1 MKPVVIEV
9 VGGKKSGKTTTIEAL
24 TRELTRRG
32 YAIAAVKH
40 IPEPNFTIDRE
51 GKDTWRYAQAGA
63 RTIIGV
69 SSDEVVTIEKMHV
82 GEFSLKEI
90 LARCRNS
97 DIVFLEGFRKVA
109 AESREVLKIAI
120 VKSAGDAAEA
130 VKTYEPILALTGA
143 VSTEKLGLKLPYV
156 DLFRHAG
163 KLADLIEEL
172 VKKKR

>member
-9 VGGKKSGKTTTIEAL
+9 VGGKKSGKTTTIESL

-32 YAIAAVKH
+32 YRIAAVKH
-40 IPEPNFTIDRE
+40 IPEPDFTIDKE

-63 RTIIGV
+63 RTVIGV
-69 SSDEVVTIEKMHV
+69 SCDEVATIEKMHV

-109 AESREVLKIAI
+109 TESREVSKIAV

-130 VKTYEPILALTGA
+130 VKTYESILAFTGA
-143 VSTEKLGLKLPYV
+143 FSTEKLGLKPLYV